1 MITPAMKLANILILL
16 LLAGRVLGSGALD
29 HGEALTG
36 YDTRFVNEAGR
47 IYTAPDPAAPG
58 GIIGILPVGE
68 LTHALAVNSERVQVY
83 RALPGSNQFR
93 FENLPV
99 GKYDLILVT
108 KDRRVYEGLR
118 LGAVLT
124 ELPPASR
131 LNLETR
137 IAKADA
143 YFNRHLIHRC
153 GLVNE
158 RILAFVER
166 IRDRQILTQGGDV
179 VNANIRRLEIIE
191 LTQATDDWQMTQT
204 RHVYRQY
211 EPVEPSPPFLR
222 HTYVPAL
229 SGIRVV
235 TTSKELG
242 TISIPK
248 E

>member
-1 MITPAMKLANILILL
+1 MKLAHGLIFL
-16 LLAGRVLGSGALD
+16 LLAGRVFGSGALD

-36 YDTRFVNEAGR
+36 YDTRFVKDAGR
-47 IYTAPDPAAPG
+47 IYTAPDPAATG
-58 GIIGILPVGE
+58 GISGTLPAGE
-68 LTHALAVNSERVQVY
+68 LTHAMAVNSERVQVY
-83 RALPGSNQFR
+83 RALPVPGSNQFH
-93 FENLPV
+93 FEHLPV
-99 GKYDLILVT
+99 GKYDLVLVT
-108 KDRRVYEGLR
+108 KAHEVFEGLR
-118 LGAVLT
+118 LGAPLT

-143 YFNRHLIHRC
+143 YFNRHSIHRC
-153 GLVNE
+153 GIVNE

-179 VNANIRRLEIIE
+179 VKANVRRLEIIE
-191 LTQATDDWQMTQT
+191 LAQATDDWQMTQT

-211 EPVEPSPPFLR
+211 EPIEPSPPFLR

-235 TTSKELG
+235 TTLKELG
-242 TISIPK
+242 TLSIPK

>member
-1 MITPAMKLANILILL
+1 MKATKILILL
-16 LLAGRVLGSGALD
+16 ALSGRVYGSGALD
-29 HGEALTG
+29 HGEVLTG
-36 YDTRFVNEAGR
+36 YDPRFVKEAGR
-47 IYTAPDPAAPG
+47 IYTAPDPAATG
-58 GIIGILPVGE
+58 GIAGVIPAGE
-68 LTHALAVNSERVQVY
+68 LTHAVAVNSERVQVY

-118 LGAVLT
+118 LGADIA

-153 GLVNE
+153 GIVNE

-191 LTQATDDWQMTQT
+191 LTQATDDWQMTET

-211 EPVEPSPPFLR
+211 EPPETSPPFLR
-222 HTYVPAL
+222 HVYVPAL

-235 TTSKELG
+235 TTLKELG
-242 TISIPK
+242 TLLLPK
-248 E
+248 D

>member
-1 MITPAMKLANILILL
+1 MKATKILILL
-16 LLAGRVLGSGALD
+16 ALSGRVYGSGALD
-29 HGEALTG
+29 HGEVLTG
-36 YDTRFVNEAGR
+36 YDPRFVKEAGR
-47 IYTAPDPAAPG
+47 IYTAPDPAATG
-58 GIIGILPVGE
+58 GIAGVIPAGE
-68 LTHALAVNSERVQVY
+68 LTHAVAVNSERVQVY

-118 LGAVLT
+118 LGADIA

-153 GLVNE
+153 GIVNE

-179 VNANIRRLEIIE
+179 VNANIR
-191 LTQATDDWQMTQT
+191 QMTET

-211 EPVEPSPPFLR
+211 EPPETSPPFLR
-222 HTYVPAL
+222 HVYVPAL

-235 TTSKELG
+235 TTLKELG
-242 TISIPK
+242 TLLLPK
-248 E
+248 D